1 MKRNGRSSRA
11 TRADGSI
18 RTKAYEYIH
27 GMIVS
32 GELVDGVISELAIAQ
47 ELGSSRTPIR
57 EAIGQ
62 LLAEG
67 LLEQTPNRGTT
78 VVQLKRQDIVDLYEL
93 REVLECYAAGKA
105 ARLKPHSSEIEQ
117 WQKHADEILAL
128 KEELEKSGKPRLN
141 AEQMRRFMAADHNF
155 HGILMQLAANAR
167 MLKVVT
173 DSRLLI
179 RIFALGHQAYDASQL
194 DRLYR
199 QHDQIIRAVSD
210 QNPEL
215 ATKLITEHIRT
226 SKEER
231 LAAVD
236 AWERDVAMRKN
247 MATFV

>member
-1 MKRNGRSSRA
+1 MKRKSKSSRA
-11 TRADGSI
+11 TRAGRSI
-18 RTKAYEYIH
+18 RTKAYEHIY

-47 ELGSSRTPIR
+47 ELGISRTPIR

-105 ARLKPHSSEIEQ
+105 ARLKPYSSEIEQ
-117 WQKHADEILAL
+117 WQKHVDEILAL
-128 KEELEKSGKPRLN
+128 KEELEKSGKPTLN
-141 AEQMRRFMAADHNF
+141 AEQMRRFMVADHSF
-155 HGILMQLAANAR
+155 HAMLMHLAANAR
-167 MLKVVT
+167 MLKAVT

-179 RIFALGHQAYDASQL
+179 RIFAMGHQAYDSSQL

-199 QHDQIIRAVSD
+199 QHDQIIRAVCD

-215 ATKLITEHIRT
+215 ATNLITEHIRT

-231 LAAVD
+231 LAAID

-247 MATFV
+247 MAAFV

>member
-1 MKRNGRSSRA
+1 MKRKSKSPRTA
-11 TRADGSI
+11 RADRSI

-32 GELVDGVISELAIAQ
+32 GELVDGVISELTIAQ

-78 VVQLKRQDIVDLYEL
+78 VVQLKRQDIVDLHEL

-105 ARLKPHSSEIEQ
+105 ARLKQYPSEMEQ

-141 AEQMRRFMAADHNF
+141 AEQMRRFIVSDHSF
-155 HGILMQLAANAR
+155 HAMLMHLAANAR
-167 MLKVVT
+167 MLKAVT

-179 RIFALGHQAYDASQL
+179 RIFALGRQAYDASQL

-199 QHDQIIRAVSD
+199 EHDQIIRAVSD

-215 ATKLITEHIRT
+215 ATKLIAEHIRT
-226 SKEER
+226 SEQER
-231 LAAVD
+231 LAAFD
-236 AWERDVAMRKN
+236 AWERDIAMRKN
-247 MATFV
+247 MLTFV

>member
-141 AEQMRRFMAADHNF
+141 AEQMRRFMVADHSF
-155 HGILMQLAANAR
+155 HAMLMHLAANAR
-167 MLKVVT
+167 MLKAVN

-179 RIFALGHQAYDASQL
+179 RIFAMGHQAYDACQL
-194 DRLYR
+194 DRLYH

>member
-32 GELVDGVISELAIAQ
+32 GDLVDGVISELAIAQ

-62 LLAEG
+62 LVAEG

-105 ARLKPHSSEIEQ
+105 ARLKPYSSEIER

-128 KEELEKSGKPRLN
+128 KEELVKSGKPRLK
-141 AEQMRRFMAADHNF
+141 AVQIRRFMVADHNF
-155 HGILMQLAANAR
+155 HAILMQLAANAR
-167 MLKVVT
+167 MLKAVT

-179 RIFALGHQAYDASQL
+179 RIFAMGRQAYDASQL

-199 QHDQIIRAVSD
+199 QHDLIIRAVSD

-215 ATKLITEHIRT
+215 ATDLITEHIRT

-231 LAAVD
+231 LAAFDV
-236 AWERDVAMRKN
+236 WERDVAMRKN
-247 MATFV
+247 MVMFV

>member
-1 MKRNGRSSRA
+1 MKRIRNSSRA
-11 TRADGSI
+11 SRADRSI
-18 RTKAYEYIH
+18 RTQAYEYIH

-47 ELGSSRTPIR
+47 ELGISRTPIR

-67 LLEQTPNRGTT
+67 LLEQTSNRGTT

-105 ARLKPHSSEIEQ
+105 ARLKPYPSELEQ
-117 WQKHADEILAL
+117 WRKHADEILVL

-141 AEQMRRFMAADHNF
+141 AEQMRRFMVADHSF
-155 HGILMQLAANAR
+155 HAMLMHLAANAR
-167 MLKVVT
+167 MLKAVN

-179 RIFALGHQAYDASQL
+179 RIFAMGRQAYDASQL
-194 DRLYR
+194 DRLYH
-199 QHDQIIRAVSD
+199 QHDQIIRAVAD
-210 QNPEL
+210 QNPDL
-215 ATKLITEHIRT
+215 ATKLIAEHIRT
-226 SKEER
+226 SGQER
-231 LAAVD
+231 LVVLD

-247 MATFV
+247 VSTFI

>member
-1 MKRNGRSSRA
+1 MKRKSKSSLT
-11 TRADGSI
+11 TRADRSI
-18 RTKAYEYIH
+18 RTQAYEHIH

-32 GELVDGVISELAIAQ
+32 GELADGVISELAIAQ

-62 LLAEG
+62 LVAEG

-78 VVQLKRQDIVDLYEL
+78 VVQLKRQDIIDLYEL
-93 REVLECYAAGKA
+93 REVLECYAATKA
-105 ARLKPHSSEIEQ
+105 ARLKLYSSELEQ
-117 WQKHADEILAL
+117 WQKHADGIVAL

-141 AEQMRRFMAADHNF
+141 AEQLQRFMVLDHSF
-155 HGILMQLAANAR
+155 HAMLMHLAANDR

-179 RIFALGHQAYDASQL
+179 RIFAMGRHAYDVSQL
-194 DRLYR
+194 DQLYR
-199 QHDQIIRAVSD
+199 QHNQIIHAVSD

-215 ATKLITEHIRT
+215 ATKLIAEHIRT
-226 SKEER
+226 SEQER
-231 LAAVD
+231 LAAFD

-247 MATFV
+247 MSTFI

>member
-1 MKRNGRSSRA
+1 MRRNSKNSRA
-11 TRADGSI
+11 ARADRSI
-18 RTKAYEYIH
+18 RTKAYEHIY

-32 GELVDGVISELAIAQ
+32 GELGDGVISELAIAQ
-47 ELGSSRTPIR
+47 KLGSSRTPIR

-105 ARLKPHSSEIEQ
+105 ARLKPYPVEMEQ

-128 KEELEKSGKPRLN
+128 KGELEKSGRPRLN
-141 AEQMRRFMAADHNF
+141 AEQMRRFMASDHNF
-155 HGILMQLAANAR
+155 HAMLMHLAANAR
-167 MLKVVT
+167 MLKAVT

-179 RIFALGHQAYDASQL
+179 RIFAMGRQAYDVPQL
-194 DRLYR
+194 DLLYH
-199 QHDQIIRAVSD
+199 QHDQIVRAVSD

-215 ATKLITEHIRT
+215 ATKLIAEHIRT
-226 SKEER
+226 SQQER
-231 LAAVD
+231 LAAFD

-247 MATFV
+247 MSTFV

>member
-1 MKRNGRSSRA
+1 MKRKSQSSRA
-11 TRADGSI
+11 ARADRSI

-78 VVQLKRQDIVDLYEL
+78 VVQLKRQDIVDLHEL

-105 ARLKPHSSEIEQ
+105 ARLKPYPSEMEQ
-117 WQKHADEILAL
+117 WQKHADEILVL
-128 KEELEKSGKPRLN
+128 KGELEKSGKPRLN
-141 AEQMRRFMAADHNF
+141 PEQMRRFIVSDHSF
-155 HGILMQLAANAR
+155 HAMLMHLAANAR
-167 MLKVVT
+167 MLKAVT

-179 RIFALGHQAYDASQL
+179 RIFALGRQAYDASQL

-199 QHDQIIRAVSD
+199 EHDQIIRAVPD

-215 ATKLITEHIRT
+215 ATKLIAEHIRT
-226 SKEER
+226 SEQER
-231 LAAVD
+231 LAAFD
-236 AWERDVAMRKN
+236 AWERDIAMRKN
-247 MATFV
+247 MLTFV

>member
-1 MKRNGRSSRA
+1 MKRKSKSSLTA
-11 TRADGSI
+11 RADRSI
-18 RTKAYEYIH
+18 RNQAYEYIH

-32 GELVDGVISELAIAQ
+32 GELADGVISELAIAQ

-62 LLAEG
+62 LVAEG

-78 VVQLKRQDIVDLYEL
+78 VVQLKRQDIIDLYEL
-93 REVLECYAAGKA
+93 REVLECYAASKA
-105 ARLKPHSSEIEQ
+105 ARLKLYSPEMEQ

-141 AEQMRRFMAADHNF
+141 AEQLQRFMVFDHSF
-155 HGILMQLAANAR
+155 HAMLMHLAANAR

-179 RIFALGHQAYDASQL
+179 RIFATGRPAYDVSQL
-194 DRLYR
+194 DQLYR

-215 ATKLITEHIRT
+215 ATKLIAEHIRT
-226 SKEER
+226 SEQER
-231 LAAVD
+231 LAAFD

-247 MATFV
+247 MSTFI